1 MEIKDITYEILEDE
15 NTGER
20 QYFLDKEPWQFIDP
34 KTVNIGD
41 IVYFD
46 PNGLNRFGIV
56 MNIRNE
62 DYIYYD
68 VSRGTKMEL
77 EEIAMFQVYKVDKG
91 GEND

>member
-20 QYFLDKEPWQFIDP
+20 QYFLDKEPWNFVDP

-91 GEND
+91 ERND